1 MKGLKSIIKI
11 LIKILISTII
21 KNRTNRI
28 IENNSFFFIYISKPI
43 NQKSSHAIMKI
54 TRETSIDHA
63 EDRVTV
69 TRSSI
74 ETLNNKYRA
83 KYRRYNQR
91 MHQSSRCYKSKKN
104 KKK

>member
-1 MKGLKSIIKI
+1 MKGLKSIINNNQNINFNDRQKSYNTILSKI
-11 LIKILISTII
+11 ILFFLVKYQNQSI
-21 KNRTNRI
+21 KN
-28 IENNSFFFIYISKPI
+28 P
-43 NQKSSHAIMKI
+43 AIMKI
-54 TRETSIDHA
+54 IRETSIDHA

-91 MHQSSRCYKSKKN
+91 MHQSSRCYKSKKR
-104 KKK
+104 

>member
-1 MKGLKSIIKI
+1 MKYQNQS
-11 LIKILISTII
+11 I
-21 KNRTNRI
+21 KN
-28 IENNSFFFIYISKPI
+28 P
-43 NQKSSHAIMKI
+43 AIVKI

-104 KKK
+104 KK

>member
-1 MKGLKSIIKI
+1 MKGLKSIINNNQNINFNDRQKSYNTILSKI
-11 LIKILISTII
+11 ILFFLVKYQNQSI
-21 KNRTNRI
+21 KN
-28 IENNSFFFIYISKPI
+28 P
-43 NQKSSHAIMKI
+43 AIMKI
-54 TRETSIDHA
+54 IRETSIDHA

-91 MHQSSRCYKSKKN
+91 MHQSSRCYKSKK
-104 KKK
+104 KD

>member
-1 MKGLKSIIKI
+1 MKGLKSIINNNQNINFNDRQKSYNTILSKI
-11 LIKILISTII
+11 ILFFLVKYQNQSI
-21 KNRTNRI
+21 KN
-28 IENNSFFFIYISKPI
+28 P
-43 NQKSSHAIMKI
+43 AIMKI

-91 MHQSSRCYKSKKN
+91 MHQSSRCYKSKKR
-104 KKK
+104 